1 MHSPFPGMDPYLES
15 RWGDVHTSLCVGIR
29 TALQSRLPE
38 GLRAR
43 AEEQVILESLDGITH
58 DRFESDAHVV
68 EVSRFRPGAGNMSG
82 QIAVASPILVHHV
95 GPVQKDRWIQIVDTT
110 RHDKV
115 ITVIEIL
122 SPGNKRSGT
131 LNKRYRRKLHQYMR
145 GGVNVV
151 EIDLL
156 RSSRQRLEIKTE
168 ELPPD
173 KRADYMTCVHR
184 ADAQGAWEVYPMPL
198 MLPLPTIAVPCRE
211 TDPDVPLSLQP
222 LIAQAYADG
231 AHDDID
237 YALPC
242 NPPLNEAELQWFKEK
257 LIVHQRR

>member
-1 MHSPFPGMDPYLES
+1 MPSPFPGMDPYLES

-43 AEEQVILESLDGITH
+43 AEEQVILESLDGVVQ
-58 DRFESDAHVV
+58 DRFEADAHVV
-68 EVSRFRPGAGNMSG
+68 EVLHSRPATGSVSNQS
-82 QIAVASPILVHHV
+82 AVAKPIVIHHI
-95 GPVQKDRWIQIVDTT
+95 GPTQKDRWVQIVDTT
-110 RHDKV
+110 RNDKV
-115 ITVIEIL
+115 VTVIEIL

-131 LNKRYRRKLHQYMR
+131 LNKRYLRKLHQYMR
-145 GGVNVV
+145 AGVNVV

-156 RSSRQRLEIKTE
+156 RSSRRRMEIKTE

-173 KRADYMTCVHR
+173 QRAVYMTCVHR
-184 ADAQGAWEVYPMPL
+184 ADAQGAWEVYPMQL
-198 MLPLPTIAVPCRE
+198 TQPLPTIAIPCRE
-211 TDPDVPLSLQP
+211 TDADVALSLQP
-222 LIAQAYADG
+222 LITQAYADG

-242 NPPLNEAELQWFKEK
+242 EPPLDEAESMWFK
-257 LIVHQRR
+257 QRLAVL